1 MEVAPFFKQSGTTRV
16 RWGQLYDCNMIAGK
30 DTIKINGDDMTVTN
44 RMAIVGTDVFAGRV
58 FHDAAAKQ

>member
-1 MEVAPFFKQSGTTRV
+1 
-16 RWGQLYDCNMIAGK
+16 MIAGK